1 MPRYPQGVT
10 SFIPSY
16 QAYQPDF
23 TMMGKMLSIR
33 QNQYDQNWKKLN
45 DVYGSLL
52 YADTTHEQSQEVK
65 DQLKNEIDFNLRRVS
80 GLDLSLEKNVQSAQ
94 QVFQPFYENS
104 SLMYDM
110 AATKNINATKA
121 KGDSYKNSTDPE
133 ISGLYWNE
141 GMDEINYRIQE
152 FQETPYDQIQSTGL
166 AGVKYTAHYNLGKEA
181 LAMMENIEP
190 IKIPSTT
197 ADGKYDIVTTNG
209 SQITGYLEQL
219 FKANLGEDP
228 RFQAMYKTEAYVNRK
243 NYMNSNASKFNG
255 DKSAAER
262 EYLEAS
268 YKVLAQNAVN
278 NKSKAKSNSDAIKKQ
293 TEIMTNPNSEYVE
306 GEEKVMQELAQ
317 QAQISQLNLNKA
329 TVDSDMVSPANNQGQ
344 ENPFENI
351 DILRNKV
358 DYLNANAIMQKRIG
372 EQAQMLAYSG
382 YEKEVSLNEEYKI
395 RLEDDL
401 AKQRDMMNARVKAG
415 THTYKTDSSGN
426 VTGIE
431 ALPGVD
437 GYIKQTDLDVTADE
451 TNYKDLID
459 QNQRSQFDDIK
470 SYLDFG
476 LNLVQDLGIDKI
488 EGGAED
494 ILRIIGADQ
503 EGSKI
508 KSIGDLRNII
518 SNYDTYKEAQTKGD
532 INYTKLHDVSSN
544 IRKIIFGAGTTGKP
558 DYSKVLDKLY
568 PSKSTERARINQ
580 WLSNS
585 FENAD
590 NVDEAIANKNYLK
603 TKTREIVVKGQ
614 GMPKTELFASQF
626 AVDAN
631 GNGVGQEQ
639 YIRNVSEYIKDDY
652 IESYLSRMKV
662 DKDTEA
668 RIRAE
673 GAKLFDKYSWY
684 DLRQLTQ
691 TLPKYMSAVFNTYK
705 IKDIGTFFTEYL
717 DPTDWGKYE
726 LNEEAKIAWD
736 MPDYEDVME
745 TFDNE
750 FKKSDNFKDASPSLQ
765 GGGTG
770 TSGVSVKGTVVK
782 GADYT
787 QNFQEFYG
795 TGKTNVGIAN
805 DIQTMMEAPDK
816 TIYSAFGTSLDA
828 NDEDVNTKKHQKA
841 VKFILQQVINPT
853 NNEEIGNFDI
863 TIKPGTQFDG
873 AKAAYNIKLSQDV
886 LNKYVQKAD
895 SDGIL
900 TNVGVESAE
909 ILKSLYTNGLT
920 IISDQGL
927 LNSDA
932 WEKGTSDAIASNLRY
947 ALQVKRATEKTDN
960 AEVSRTQDLGGG
972 FKIKYTLDGNQN
984 RESYSMQTTVKK
996 FNLEHFLRTGE
1007 AKTLTIPLA
1016 NLNPQSLTQNR
1027 RMFIEGNMQD
1037 LKNANSQ
1044 IIPQVKAAIK
1054 ALKAQNPNITQ
1065 QEIYNR
1071 LKPIY
1076 GE

>member
-10 SFIPSY
+10 SFIPAY

-33 QNQYDQNWKKLN
+33 QNQYDQNWKQLN

-80 GLDLSLEKNVQSAQ
+80 GLDLSLEKNVQAAQ

-121 KGDSYKNSTDPE
+121 KADSYKNSTDPN
-133 ISGLYWNE
+133 ISSLYWNE
-141 GMDEINYRIQE
+141 GMSEINYRIQE

-166 AGVKYTAHYNLGKEA
+166 AGVNYTPHYNLGKEA
-181 LAMMENIEP
+181 LAMMEKIDPIETP
-190 IKIPSTT
+190 GTSE
-197 ADGKYDIVTTNG
+197 DGKYDIVTTNG
-209 SQITGYLEQL
+209 SQIKGYLEQL
-219 FKANLGEDP
+219 FQANLGEDP
-228 RFQAMYKTEAYVNRK
+228 RFQAMYRTEAYVNRK
-243 NYMNSNASKFNG
+243 NYMNSNADKFNG

-262 EYLEAS
+262 EYLESS
-268 YKVLAQNAVN
+268 YKLLAQNTVN
-278 NKSKAKSNSDAIKKQ
+278 DKNKAKGNADAIKKQ
-293 TEIMTNPNSEYVE
+293 VEIMTNPNADYVE

-317 QAQISQLNLNKA
+317 QAELGQLNLNKA
-329 TVDSDMVSPANNQGQ
+329 TVNSEMVSSESNQGQ

-351 DILRNKV
+351 DVLRNKV
-358 DYLNANAIMQKRIG
+358 DYLTANSLMQKKVG
-372 EQAQMLAYSG
+372 EQAQMLAYAG
-382 YEKEVSLNEEYKI
+382 YKQEVSLNEEYKI

-401 AKQRDMMNARVKAG
+401 AKQRDMINARVKAG
-415 THTYKTDSSGN
+415 THTYTTDSSGN

-437 GYIKQTDLDVTADE
+437 GYIKQVDDDVSADE
-451 TNYKDLID
+451 TDYRNLID
-459 QNQRSQFDDIK
+459 QTQRSQFDDIK

-476 LNLVQDLGIDKI
+476 LNLVQNLGIDGI
-488 EGGAED
+488 EGGSED
-494 ILRIIGADQ
+494 ILRIIGGDK

-508 KSIGDLRNII
+508 KSIGELSSII
-518 SNYDTYKEAQTKGD
+518 ESYDTYKEAQVKGD
-532 INYTKLHDVSSN
+532 INYTQLHDISSN
-544 IRKIIFGAGTTGKP
+544 IRKIIFGAGTTGKT
-558 DYSKVLDKLY
+558 DYSKVLDKRY
-568 PSKSTERARINQ
+568 PIKSTERARINQ

-585 FENAD
+585 IENAD

-603 TKTREIVVKGQ
+603 RKTKEIVVKGQ
-614 GMPKTELFASQF
+614 GMPKTELFAAQF

-631 GNGVGQEQ
+631 GDGVGKEQ

-662 DKDTEA
+662 DRDTEA

-673 GAKLFDKYSWY
+673 GAKLFDQHRWY
-684 DLRQLTQ
+684 DLRQVTQ
-691 TLPKYMSAVFNTYK
+691 TLPKYLSAIFNTYK
-705 IKDIGTFFTEYL
+705 
-717 DPTDWGKYE
+717 DWGDYLNPFDWGQYE
-726 LNEEAKIAWD
+726 IDKEAKIAWD

-745 TFDNE
+745 TFDNQ
-750 FKKSDNFKDASPSLQ
+750 FKKSDNFKDASPSLL

-770 TSGVSVKGTVVK
+770 TSGISAKGTVVK

-795 TGKTNVGIAN
+795 TGKANVGIAN
-805 DIQTMMEAPDK
+805 DIQTMMENPDK
-816 TIYSAFGTSLDA
+816 TIYSAFGTSLEA
-828 NDEDVNTKKHQKA
+828 NDEGVNTAEHQAA
-841 VKFILQQVINPT
+841 VEFILKQVINPT

-873 AKAAYNIKLSQDV
+873 TKAAYNIRLSQDV
-886 LNKYVQKAD
+886 LNKLVQKGDDA
-895 SDGIL
+895 
-900 TNVGVESAE
+900 TNVGVADATV
-909 ILKSLYTNGLT
+909 LTDLYKNGLT
-920 IISDQGL
+920 IISDQSL

-947 ALQVKRATEKTDN
+947 ALQEKRAAEGTAD
-960 AEVSRTQDLGGG
+960 AEVSRSQDLGGG
-972 FKIKYTLDGNQN
+972 FKVKFTLDGAQK
-984 RESYSMQTTVKK
+984 RESYSMETTVKK
-996 FNLEHFLRTGE
+996 FNLEHFLKTGE
-1007 AKTLTIPLA
+1007 AKTLVIDVDD
-1016 NLNPQSLTQNR
+1016 LNAQSLTQNR

-1037 LKNANSQ
+1037 LRYANSQ

-1076 GE
+1076 GK

>member
-52 YADTTHEQSQEVK
+52 YAETTHKQSQEVK

-80 GLDLSLEKNVQSAQ
+80 GLDLSLQKNVQAAQ

-110 AATKNINATKA
+110 AATKNVNAAKNKA
-121 KGDSYKNSTDPE
+121 NSYRNSADPE
-133 ISGLYWNE
+133 FSSLYWNE

-152 FQETPYDQIQSTGL
+152 FQDTPYDQIQSTGL
-166 AGVKYTAHYNLGKEA
+166 AGVRYTPHYNLGKEA
-181 LAMMENIEP
+181 LAIMDKIDP
-190 IKIPSTT
+190 IVTPSTT
-197 ADGKYDIVTTNG
+197 ADGKYDVVTTNG
-209 SQITGYLEQL
+209 SQITGYLKQL
-219 FKANLGEDP
+219 FQTNLGEDP
-228 RFQAMYKTEAYVNRK
+228 RFQAMNKTEAYVNRK
-243 NYMNSNASKFNG
+243 NYMNSNAARFNG
-255 DKSAAER
+255 DKLAAER

-268 YKVLAQNAVN
+268 YKLLSQNAVN
-278 NKSKAKSNSDAIKKQ
+278 TTTKAQLNADALKKQ
-293 TEIMTNPNSEYVE
+293 AAIMSNPNAEYVD
-306 GEEKVMQELAQ
+306 GEEKVMSQIANQ
-317 QAQISQLNLNKA
+317 MQISQQNLNQAK
-329 TVDSDMVSPANNQGQ
+329 VGSDMVSPVNNQGQ
-344 ENPFENI
+344 QNPFENI
-351 DILRNKV
+351 DVLRNKV
-358 DYLNANAIMQKRIG
+358 DYLNANALMQKKIG
-372 EQAQMLAYSG
+372 EQAELLAYSG
-382 YEKEVSLNEEYKI
+382 YKQEVKLNEEYKI
-395 RLEDDL
+395 RLQDSL
-401 AKQRDMMNARVKAG
+401 AKQREMMSSRVKKG
-415 THTYKTDSSGN
+415 THTYKTDSEGN

-437 GYIKQTDLDVTADE
+437 GYVKQTDLDVTANE
-451 TNYKDLID
+451 TNYRDLVD
-459 QNQRSQFDDIK
+459 QLQRSQFDNIK
-470 SYLDFG
+470 SYLDYG

-488 EGGAED
+488 EGGSED
-494 ILRIIGADQ
+494 ILRIIGADK

-518 SNYDTYKEAQTKGD
+518 SNYDTYKEAQEKGD
-532 INYTKLHDVSSN
+532 INYTQLHDVSSN
-544 IRKIIFGAGTTGKP
+544 IRKIIFGAGSTGKT
-558 DYSKVLDKLY
+558 DYSKLLDKLY

-590 NVDEAIANKNYLK
+590 NIDEAIANKNYIK
-603 TKTREIVVKGQ
+603 NKTREIIVKGQ

-631 GNGVGQEQ
+631 GNGVGKEQ
-639 YIRNVSEYIKDDY
+639 YIRNVSEYIKDNY
-652 IESYLSRMKV
+652 IESYLARMKV

-673 GAKLFDKYSWY
+673 GAELFDRYSWY

-691 TLPKYMSAVFNTYK
+691 TLPKYLSAIFNTYK
-705 IKDIGTFFTEYL
+705 SWGDYL
-717 DPTDWGKYE
+717 NPLDWGKYE
-726 LNEEAKIAWD
+726 LDKEAKIAWD

-745 TFDNE
+745 KFDNE
-750 FKKSDNFKDASPSLQ
+750 FKKSDNFKDASPSLL

-770 TSGVSVKGTVVK
+770 TSGISVKGTVVE

-795 TGKTNVGIAN
+795 TGKAKVGIVQ

-828 NDEDVNTKKHQKA
+828 NDEDVNTEKHQEA

-853 NNEEIGNFDI
+853 NNEDIGNFDI

-873 AKAAYNIKLSQDV
+873 TKAAYNIKLSQDA

-900 TNVGVESAE
+900 TNVGVESAD
-909 ILKSLYTNGLT
+909 ILKDLYTNGLT
-920 IISDQGL
+920 IISDQEL

-932 WEKGTSDAIASNLRY
+932 WEKGTSDAIASNLRH
-947 ALQVKRATEKTDN
+947 ALMVKRSIDKTDD

-972 FKIKYTLDGNQN
+972 FKVKFILDGKEN
-984 RESYSMQTTVKK
+984 RESYSMLTTVKK

-1007 AKTLTIPLA
+1007 TKTLTIPLSD
-1016 NLNPQSLTQNR
+1016 LNPQSLTQNR
-1027 RMFIEGNMQD
+1027 RMFIEDNMPD
-1037 LKNANSQ
+1037 LKYANSQ